1 MLALTQGLMSVAS
14 SAGDPNFANVVSL
27 LHFDGVDGSTT
38 FTDVK
43 GRTWT
48 RTGNAQIDT
57 DQSRF
62 GGASL
67 LIAPG
72 DSLETAASADFA
84 FGTGDFTIE
93 FFARRRV
100 AGTVNY
106 DWCTFG
112 PNWDIYSGPGGAILL
127 WNGSANLLVSAS
139 DVLTVGN
146 WHHVAV
152 TRESGTVRMFV
163 DGVQRGGNSTGNTV
177 NFTSAQPVY
186 VGFYPPN
193 LRRLDGH
200 IDELRITAG
209 VARYT
214 ANFTPPT
221 APFPDS

>member
-48 RTGNAQIDT
+48 RTGSAQIDT

-67 LIAPG
+67 LVAPG
-72 DSLETAASADFA
+72 DSIETAASADFA

-100 AGTVNY
+100 AGTNNY

-112 PNWDIYSGPGGAILL
+112 PNWDIYTSPDGTLLL
-127 WNGSANLLVSAS
+127 WNGSGNLLVSSAN
-139 DVLTVGN
+139 VVTVGA
-146 WHHVAV
+146 WHHIAV
-152 TRESGTVRMFV
+152 TRASGTVRMFV
-163 DGVQRGGNSTGNTV
+163 DGVQRGGSSTGNTA
-177 NFTSAQPVY
+177 NFTSSQGVF
-186 VGFYPPN
+186 VGYYPPN
-193 LRRLDGH
+193 LRRLDGWV
-200 IDELRITAG
+200 DEFRVTSG

-214 ANFTPPT
+214 ANFTAPS
-221 APFPDS
+221 APFPDF